1 MNTEL
6 EEELHQAQDVLK
18 IQKQEAELL
27 TANTTKLQTKNKD
40 VMIV

>member
-18 IQKQEAELL
+18 IQKQETELL